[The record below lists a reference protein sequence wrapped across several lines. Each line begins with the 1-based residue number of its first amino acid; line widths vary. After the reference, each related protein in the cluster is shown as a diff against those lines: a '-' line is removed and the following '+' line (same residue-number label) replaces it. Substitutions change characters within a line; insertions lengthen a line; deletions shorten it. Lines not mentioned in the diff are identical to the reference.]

1 LQSRFTPLGHILN
14 ANQPG
19 DFVAQ
24 FGVLNFTQVSN
35 RFMGRVFKSPKSG
48 HLLNMHYL
56 HEMFPL
62 EQVPA
67 DPKSKDKANPT
78 FRANAYS
85 EFMEMDVSTDPK
97 SPDERESFLSSIFGS
112 GTENEVDQ
120 AWIGDVNSPISP
132 LTLNSAR
139 PVDSPGGIDAVL
151 DGRPKASGPWKVKH
165 FSRLWMYRNG
175 ESPPPDKDLV
185 PTRATF

>member
-1 LQSRFTPLGHILN
+1 
-14 ANQPG
+14 
-19 DFVAQ
+19 
-24 FGVLNFTQVSN
+24 
-35 RFMGRVFKSPKSG
+35 MGRVFKSPKSG

-67 DPKSKDKANPT
+67 PSTTPSKDKAKPT
-78 FRANAYS
+78 FRAKNVS
-85 EFMEMDVSTDPK
+85 DFMEMEVTDDPK
-97 SPDERESFLSSIFGS
+97 SPDDREDLLSSMFGS
-112 GTENEVDQ
+112 GTEKDIGQ
-120 AWIGDVNSPISP
+120 AWVGDINTPISP

-139 PVDSPGGIDAVL
+139 PVDSPGGIDSAV
-151 DGRPKASGPWKVKH
+151 DGRRVTSGPFKVKH

-175 ESPPPDKDLV
+175 ESPPPDTDLV